1 MNVGRAPVHIY
12 SPKVH
17 LCSFLWVCFLHLS
30 PRVAGQWGQWV
41 NRHKSTAEIVG
52 SSNEQG
58 LPRAVEARRP
68 VVVLAEDNDDAR
80 RVYGLVLRHF
90 GYHVEEAC
98 TGHDAVRLARTLR
111 PNLVLMDIGLPG
123 LDGWQASRVLKSDP
137 ITRGI
142 PLVAFSARVDS
153 SADLGERASFDGFIR
168 KPVSPSD
175 LARRVGAY
183 LELVE
188 PKTEPPVARGAEVTP
203 RPTSS

>member
-1 MNVGRAPVHIY
+1 MNRQKSAAE
-12 SPKVH
+12 
-17 LCSFLWVCFLHLS
+17 L
-30 PRVAGQWGQWV
+30 VA
-41 NRHKSTAEIVG
+41 
-52 SSNEQG
+52 SSSEQG
-58 LPRAVEARRP
+58 LPQTNEVRRP

-98 TGHDAVRLARTLR
+98 TGHDAVRLARTVH

-183 LELVE
+183 LDLVE
-188 PKTEPPVARGAEVTP
+188 PAAEQPSSRAAESPNGRVAEATP
-203 RPTSS
+203 RPTNS

>member
-1 MNVGRAPVHIY
+1 M
-12 SPKVH
+12 
-17 LCSFLWVCFLHLS
+17 
-30 PRVAGQWGQWV
+30 
-41 NRHKSTAEIVG
+41 NRHGSSAGFVG
-52 SSNEQG
+52 SGETQVAQTNGE
-58 LPRAVEARRP
+58 RKP

-90 GYHVEEAC
+90 GYHVEEAS
-98 TGHDAVRLARTLR
+98 TGHEAVRLARTLR

-137 ITRGI
+137 VTRGI

-183 LELVE
+183 LELV
-188 PKTEPPVARGAEVTP
+188 AAEATP

>member
-1 MNVGRAPVHIY
+1 VVKQQESAVGI
-12 SPKVH
+12 
-17 LCSFLWVCFLHLS
+17 
-30 PRVAGQWGQWV
+30 VAG
-41 NRHKSTAEIVG
+41 SD
-52 SSNEQG
+52 EQG
-58 LPRAVEARRP
+58 LPQASEARRP

-98 TGHDAVRLARTLR
+98 TGHEAVRLARALR

-137 ITRGI
+137 ATRGI

-183 LELVE
+183 LALVE
-188 PKTEPPVARGAEVTP
+188 PSSRVADATP
-203 RPTSS
+203 HPTSL

>member
-1 MNVGRAPVHIY
+1 MGAV
-12 SPKVH
+12 
-17 LCSFLWVCFLHLS
+17 
-30 PRVAGQWGQWV
+30 V
-41 NRHKSTAEIVG
+41 NRRESTAEIVG
-52 SSNEQG
+52 SSDEQG
-58 LPRAVEARRP
+58 LPRASEARRP

-98 TGHDAVRLARTLR
+98 NGHEAVRLARTVH

-188 PKTEPPVARGAEVTP
+188 PGSRAAETTP

>member
-1 MNVGRAPVHIY
+1 MKQQNSAADFADSSETKGAPV
-12 SPKVH
+12 
-17 LCSFLWVCFLHLS
+17 
-30 PRVAGQWGQWV
+30 AGGP
-41 NRHKSTAEIVG
+41 G
-52 SSNEQG
+52 
-58 LPRAVEARRP
+58 RP

-90 GYHVEEAC
+90 GYHVEEAS
-98 TGHDAVRLARTLR
+98 TGHDAVRLARTVH
-111 PNLVLMDIGLPG
+111 PSLVLMDIGLPG
-123 LDGWQASRVLKSDP
+123 LDGWQASQVLKSDP
-137 ITRGI
+137 VTRGI

-183 LELVE
+183 LEMVE
-188 PKTEPPVARGAEVTP
+188 PCRDSVDSPSGRGAETIP

>member
-1 MNVGRAPVHIY
+1 MNDR
-12 SPKVH
+12 
-17 LCSFLWVCFLHLS
+17 
-30 PRVAGQWGQWV
+30 
-41 NRHKSTAEIVG
+41 KSAANFVE
-52 SSNEQG
+52 SDESNG
-58 LPRAVEARRP
+58 LPEASETRRP

-90 GYHVEEAC
+90 GYHVEEAS
-98 TGHDAVRLARTLR
+98 TGHDAVRLARTVH
-111 PNLVLMDIGLPG
+111 PSLVLMDIGLPG

-137 ITRGI
+137 VTRGI

-188 PKTEPPVARGAEVTP
+188 PISADPEEATP

>member
-1 MNVGRAPVHIY
+1 
-12 SPKVH
+12 
-17 LCSFLWVCFLHLS
+17 
-30 PRVAGQWGQWV
+30 V
-41 NRHKSTAEIVG
+41 NRRESAVEIVG
-52 SSNEQG
+52 SSDEQG
-58 LPRAVEARRP
+58 LPQASEARRP

-98 TGHDAVRLARTLR
+98 TGHEAVRLARTVH

-123 LDGWQASRVLKSDP
+123 LDGWQASRVLKADP

-188 PKTEPPVARGAEVTP
+188 PSSQLAESPTATP

>member
-1 MNVGRAPVHIY
+1 M
-12 SPKVH
+12 
-17 LCSFLWVCFLHLS
+17 
-30 PRVAGQWGQWV
+30 
-41 NRHKSTAEIVG
+41 NRH
-52 SSNEQG
+52 Q
-58 LPRAVEARRP
+58 RAANFVDSGETGELAQASETRRP

-90 GYHVEEAC
+90 GYHVEEAS
-98 TGHDAVRLARTLR
+98 TGHDAIHLARTVR

-137 ITRGI
+137 ATRGI

-175 LARRVGAY
+175 LARRVSAY

-188 PKTEPPVARGAEVTP
+188 PNRRVTE
-203 RPTSS
+203 

>member
-1 MNVGRAPVHIY
+1 MGAVVRQRESA
-12 SPKVH
+12 
-17 LCSFLWVCFLHLS
+17 
-30 PRVAGQWGQWV
+30 AGVVESG
-41 NRHKSTAEIVG
+41 NEAGLAEAGEV
-52 SSNEQG
+52 
-58 LPRAVEARRP
+58 RKP

-98 TGHDAVRLARTLR
+98 TGHEAVRLARTVR

-188 PKTEPPVARGAEVTP
+188 PICAESDDPTP

>member
-1 MNVGRAPVHIY
+1 MGAAVKRQESAADFVESGKP
-12 SPKVH
+12 
-17 LCSFLWVCFLHLS
+17 
-30 PRVAGQWGQWV
+30 
-41 NRHKSTAEIVG
+41 
-52 SSNEQG
+52 QG
-58 LPRAVEARRP
+58 LDEASETRRP

-90 GYHVEEAC
+90 GYHVEEAS
-98 TGHDAVRLARTLR
+98 TGDDAVRLARTVQ

-137 ITRGI
+137 VTRGI

-183 LELVE
+183 LALVE
-188 PKTEPPVARGAEVTP
+188 PSGRVAEAPSVTP

>member
-1 MNVGRAPVHIY
+1 MNFRLGGVRIY

-17 LCSFLWVCFLHLS
+17 LHLFFSVCFLHS
-30 PRVAGQWGQWV
+30 TAQVAGARGAGV
-41 NRHKSTAEIVG
+41 NPQGSSAEFVG
-52 SSNEQG
+52 SSDTHGVPQTSG
-58 LPRAVEARRP
+58 VRKP

-90 GYHVEEAC
+90 GYHVEEAS
-98 TGHDAVRLARTLR
+98 TGHDAVRLARTVH

-137 ITRGI
+137 LTRGI

-188 PKTEPPVARGAEVTP
+188 PSVPVAEL
-203 RPTSS
+203 

>member
-1 MNVGRAPVHIY
+1 MN
-12 SPKVH
+12 
-17 LCSFLWVCFLHLS
+17 
-30 PRVAGQWGQWV
+30 GQEPSADFV
-41 NRHKSTAEIVG
+41 E
-52 SSNEQG
+52 SSETRG
-58 LPRAVEARRP
+58 LAQASGVRRP

-90 GYHVEEAC
+90 GYHVEEAS
-98 TGHDAVRLARTLR
+98 TGHEAVRLARTVR

-137 ITRGI
+137 LTRGI

-153 SADLGERASFDGFIR
+153 SADLGERCSFDGFIR

-183 LELVE
+183 LEMVE
-188 PKTEPPVARGAEVTP
+188 PMTVDKDDVTP
-203 RPTSS
+203 RPTSL

>member
-1 MNVGRAPVHIY
+1 MNGQK
-12 SPKVH
+12 S
-17 LCSFLWVCFLHLS
+17 S
-30 PRVAGQWGQWV
+30 AGV
-41 NRHKSTAEIVG
+41 VEKSDT
-52 SSNEQG
+52 QG
-58 LPRAVEARRP
+58 LAQVSAARRA

-90 GYHVEEAC
+90 GYHVEEAS
-98 TGHDAVRLARTLR
+98 TGDDAVRLARTVH

-137 ITRGI
+137 VTRGI
-142 PLVAFSARVDS
+142 PLIAFSARVDS

-183 LELVE
+183 LDLVD
-188 PKTEPPVARGAEVTP
+188 PACADGDGTTR
-203 RPTSS
+203 RPTGS

>member
-1 MNVGRAPVHIY
+1 M
-12 SPKVH
+12 
-17 LCSFLWVCFLHLS
+17 
-30 PRVAGQWGQWV
+30 
-41 NRHKSTAEIVG
+41 AEIVG
-52 SSNEQG
+52 TKNEQALTQAG
-58 LPRAVEARRP
+58 DVRKP

-90 GYHVEEAC
+90 GYQVEEAR
-98 TGHDAVRLARTLR
+98 TGHEAVRLARTVH

-188 PKTEPPVARGAEVTP
+188 PISVESDVPPATP
-203 RPTSS
+203 RPTGS

>member
-1 MNVGRAPVHIY
+1 M
-12 SPKVH
+12 
-17 LCSFLWVCFLHLS
+17 
-30 PRVAGQWGQWV
+30 WGGAV
-41 NRHKSTAEIVG
+41 NHQKTSARFVE
-52 SSNEQG
+52 SSDTKG
-58 LPRAVEARRP
+58 LAQVSDARRP

-90 GYHVEEAC
+90 GYHVEEAS
-98 TGHDAVRLARTLR
+98 TGHDAVRLARTVH

-137 ITRGI
+137 VTRGI
-142 PLVAFSARVDS
+142 PLIAFSARVDS

-183 LELVE
+183 LELVDPACADCDE
-188 PKTEPPVARGAEVTP
+188 ATP
-203 RPTSS
+203 RPTGS

>member
-1 MNVGRAPVHIY
+1 VN
-12 SPKVH
+12 
-17 LCSFLWVCFLHLS
+17 
-30 PRVAGQWGQWV
+30 GQEPSADFV
-41 NRHKSTAEIVG
+41 EI
-52 SSNEQG
+52 SEARG
-58 LPRAVEARRP
+58 LAQASGVRRP

-90 GYHVEEAC
+90 GYHVEEAS
-98 TGHDAVRLARTLR
+98 TGHDAVRLARTVH

-137 ITRGI
+137 LTRGI

-153 SADLGERASFDGFIR
+153 SADLVERCSFDGFIR

-183 LELVE
+183 LEMVE
-188 PKTEPPVARGAEVTP
+188 PMTVDNDDVTR
-203 RPTSS
+203 RPTSL

>member
-1 MNVGRAPVHIY
+1 MRALIVDDEAPARAKIRRMLAAAVD
-12 SPKVH
+12 V
-17 LCSFLWVCFLHLS
+17 
-30 PRVAGQWGQWV
+30 
-41 NRHKSTAEIVG
+41 EIVG
-52 SSNEQG
+52 
-58 LPRAVEARRP
+58 EAS
-68 VVVLAEDNDDAR
+68 
-80 RVYGLVLRHF
+80 
-90 GYHVEEAC
+90 
-98 TGHDAVRLARTLR
+98 TGREAVRLARALR

-137 ITRGI
+137 VTRGI

-188 PKTEPPVARGAEVTP
+188 PSARVAE
-203 RPTSS
+203 

>member
-1 MNVGRAPVHIY
+1 MRE
-12 SPKVH
+12 
-17 LCSFLWVCFLHLS
+17 
-30 PRVAGQWGQWV
+30 VAGTWGRVV
-41 NRHKSTAEIVG
+41 NQQKSTADFVESNQTKG
-52 SSNEQG
+52 SSVAG
-58 LPRAVEARRP
+58 EAPRP

-90 GYHVEEAC
+90 GYQVEEAS
-98 TGHDAVRLARTLR
+98 TGHDAVRLARTVH
-111 PNLVLMDIGLPG
+111 PSLVLMDIGLPG

-137 ITRGI
+137 VTRGI

-183 LELVE
+183 LKLIEPSHHASAHGHAVE
-188 PKTEPPVARGAEVTP
+188 STGGRGAGA
-203 RPTSS
+203 

>member
-1 MNVGRAPVHIY
+1 MGAVVRQRESV
-12 SPKVH
+12 
-17 LCSFLWVCFLHLS
+17 
-30 PRVAGQWGQWV
+30 
-41 NRHKSTAEIVG
+41 AEIVG
-52 SSNEQG
+52 TKNEQALTQAG
-58 LPRAVEARRP
+58 DVRKP

-90 GYHVEEAC
+90 GYHVEEAR
-98 TGHDAVRLARTLR
+98 TGHEAVRLARTVH

-188 PKTEPPVARGAEVTP
+188 PISVESDAPPATP
-203 RPTSS
+203 RPTGS